1 MLKLG
6 PPSPS
11 PPATRPRLS
20 PKSPN
25 EMAQRA
31 DYFVPPTPGAG
42 ASDHPP
48 GWSPFFPA
56 EGSGRRTGGSQ
67 NDAAGAYF
75 GGAGG
80 GPSDAIEAGGSG
92 GGQASGSHAD
102 QANGDNPWHTSAPT
116 SFILSPSSSAF
127 NAKFNHLLRGPQ
139 TATSTGDGGGDRGA
153 VPETPLHAPTASP
166 FFPSGSASSS
176 ASQNAPIP
184 PTPGTG
190 VSSSFQPPS
199 GSAPKFN
206 FPTNFPLAGRQL
218 ASRPSTRPGP
228 AAASS
233 SAAYPPILPQTLFS
247 LLASSLSSPAPSS
260 PPLLL
265 LDIRTHTS
273 YLTERLA
280 TAINVCVPSTLLRR
294 PGFGI
299 DRVQEGLPPNEQDV
313 FASWASCEN
322 IVVLDAESTSLSEGA
337 MGVASLLA
345 KFEKAGFKGKL
356 GWVKGGWYAVKTQ
369 AKALSQEQQE
379 KLFEAGVTAPSVPSS
394 SARPTP
400 TSTGPSTSTSASAS
414 TTAIAA
420 PFSTSKKH
428 GRPVLQ
434 VRDLPIAAFQLASTS
449 AFVHSG
455 ESTPRNGINL
465 SVISPS
471 SSEGSSSSRRPN
483 MGKRRKSGNEP
494 SGGGTSIAAALGG
507 GSPTPGRETLSG
519 SAIDSGWLQANGR
532 GKPQTPQGGPTEA
545 HKRMSTNPFFDNIR
559 QNSEALSLERSLAH
573 LSPVEL
579 PHISPPLIPLLP
591 PFLQTLISLT
601 PMQRADKLARQFYEL
616 EAAER
621 ERLEGTFRWHAQH
634 TALEQAAHSGTEADR
649 KRLDE
654 GEESAEGRRWKRFG
668 ISAGVELG
676 NLNRFKNIFPY
687 EHCRVRLALHS
698 PSATDYVNASHL
710 SLRPS
715 AKRFIASQGPL
726 PTTFRDFWQ
735 MCDQEHVGVIIML
748 TNLHEGGREKCGRY
762 WVNPPGGNAEWE
774 VSVEGD
780 AAHEEEDR
788 QRQREQSGGAF
799 GPGGGGGFFAA
810 ADIQDS
816 SDDGSAAAAS
826 RHDTTIRRVFNVRRV
841 AGPSSS
847 SSSYSRKIRHI
858 QYRAWPDFDIPAD
871 PADVI
876 SLVHEVDAA
885 QTEYMR
891 EIGWDMAEHG
901 GAEPPILAH
910 CSAGVGRT
918 GVFIMVS
925 SLLDKLRRERAA
937 ERERQRRGAAQKD
950 DEKMDIDL
958 TAPTLVRP
966 ELPQRT
972 SDPETSSLS
981 AHLSLSSLDSSSSAS
996 SANSPTTSST
1006 EPPSSS
1012 SSRPSSVPSLS
1023 PRSSSSSLSTTA
1035 VAADTPSG
1043 PHPVLPDV
1051 DDPTPALLHADPVF
1065 AGVNELREQRMSM
1078 VANYRQYVCVL
1089 ECVLEGVAREIKDE
1103 GART

>member
-1 MLKLG
+1 MFELG
-6 PPSPS
+6 SPSPS
-11 PPATRPRLS
+11 TPANGPRVS
-20 PKSPN
+20 PKLAT
-25 EMAQRA
+25 ETAQRA

-42 ASDHPP
+42 GSDHPP
-48 GWSPFFPA
+48 GWSPFLPA
-56 EGSGRRTGGSQ
+56 PGPPRRTGGSD
-67 NDAAGAYF
+67 NHAAAGAYF

-80 GPSDAIEAGGSG
+80 EPSVAIEAGCSG
-92 GGQASGSHAD
+92 GVHASGSNAGQAD
-102 QANGDNPWHTSAPT
+102 GENPWHTSAPS

-127 NAKFNHLLRGPQ
+127 NAKFNHLLRSPQ
-139 TATSTGDGGGDRGA
+139 TATPTGTGGGRGDA
-153 VPETPLHAPTASP
+153 VPATPLHAPAASP
-166 FFPSGSASSS
+166 FFPSGSTSSP

-184 PTPGTG
+184 PTPGPG
-190 VSSSFQPPS
+190 ISSSFQPPS
-199 GSAPKFN
+199 GLAPKFN
-206 FPTNFPLAGRQL
+206 FPTTFPFAGRKAPL
-218 ASRPSTRPGP
+218 PSTRPGRT
-228 AAASS
+228 AAPS
-233 SAAYPPILPQTLFS
+233 SAAYTLILPQTLLS
-247 LLASSLSSPAPSS
+247 LLDSSLSSPAPSS

-273 YLTERLA
+273 YLAERLA

-299 DRVQEGLPPNEQDV
+299 DRVQEGLPPDEQDV

-322 IVVLDAESTSLSEGA
+322 IVVIDAESTSLSEGA
-337 MGVASLLA
+337 VGVASLLA

-356 GWVKGGWYAVKTQ
+356 GWIKGGWYAVKTQ
-369 AKALSQEQQE
+369 AKSLSQEQKQ
-379 KLFEAGVTAPSVPSS
+379 KLFEVGATAPSVPSS
-394 SARPTP
+394 AQPSPTLTGLA
-400 TSTGPSTSTSASAS
+400 TSPSASTS
-414 TTAIAA
+414 TTAITA
-420 PFSTSKKH
+420 PPSTSKKH

-434 VRDLPIAAFQLASTS
+434 VRDLPVAAFQLASTS
-449 AFVHSG
+449 AFVHSDVT
-455 ESTPRNGINL
+455 TPRNGINL

-494 SGGGTSIAAALGG
+494 TGGGTSLAAALGA
-507 GSPTPGRETLSG
+507 GSPTPGREMLSG
-519 SAIDSGWLQANGR
+519 SAVDAGWLKGSGS
-532 GKPQTPQGGPTEA
+532 GKGQMPQGGPAEA

-573 LSPVEL
+573 LSPVDL
-579 PHISPPLIPLLP
+579 PHVSPALIPLLP
-591 PFLQTLISLT
+591 PFLQSLIALT
-601 PMQRADKLARQFYEL
+601 PLQRADKLARQFYEL
-616 EAAER
+616 EVAER

-649 KRLDE
+649 RRFDE
-654 GEESAEGRRWKRFG
+654 GEESPEGRRWKRFG

-710 SLRPS
+710 YLPPS
-715 AKRFIASQGPL
+715 SKRFIASQGPL

-762 WVNPPGGNAEWE
+762 WVSPPGGKAEWE

-780 AAHEEEDR
+780 AAHEEEER

-799 GPGGGGGFFAA
+799 GAGSGGGFFAA
-810 ADIQDS
+810 ADFQNS
-816 SDDGSAAAAS
+816 VDGAPAAAS
-826 RHDTTIRRVFNVRRV
+826 PQDTTVRRIFNVRRV
-841 AGPSSS
+841 AGPSAASS
-847 SSSYSRKIRHI
+847 SSSRKIRHI
-858 QYRAWPDFDIPAD
+858 QYRAWPDFDIPAN

-925 SLLDKLRRERAA
+925 SLLDKLRREREAD
-937 ERERQRRGAAQKD
+937 RECQRRGAAQKD
-950 DEKMDIDL
+950 DEKMDIDS
-958 TAPTLVRP
+958 TAPASVRP
-966 ELPQRT
+966 VLPQRT

-981 AHLSLSSLDSSSSAS
+981 AHFSLSSLDSSSSPS
-996 SANSPTTSST
+996 SANSPTPSST

-1012 SSRPSSVPSLS
+1012 SSEPSSAPSLS
-1023 PRSSSSSLSTTA
+1023 TRSSCSSLRATA
-1035 VAADTPSG
+1035 AVVDTPSG

-1078 VANYRQYVCVL
+1078 IANYRQYVCVL

-1103 GART
+1103 GARA